1 MGSYISERMFPE
13 WLAWLPRFQARWP
26 VKRWVVQL
34 RRSTGYSQVRFAEL
48 LDVGESSVKRW
59 EWGSAHPT
67 YEMMLKLLAVD
78 LRLQAKGLLDPQDSM
93 WRRLVS
99 GTTPASGQPVVV
111 DTLMKSLQS
120 LVAA

>member
-1 MGSYISERMFPE
+1 M
-13 WLAWLPRFQARWP
+13 
-26 VKRWVVQL
+26 KRWVRGL
-34 RRSTGYSQVRFAEL
+34 RQSIGYSQADFAEL
-48 LDVGESSVKRW
+48 LDVEARSIRRW
-59 EWGSAHPT
+59 EGGDTQPP
-67 YEMMLKLLAVD
+67 YEMVLKLLAVD